1 MLLQVGWREAR
12 EQASFEL
19 PGLAGFVQQCEGLE
33 FADGAWH
40 HVHNL
45 PGHAQLTDRG
55 LARDQEGERKGQG
68 ECGYELFWQSR
79 LGQSDLYRE
88 LVGVSK

>member
-55 LARDQEGERKGQG
+55 LARDQEGEREGQG